1 MYGDSQNHILNRRY
15 IFTLT
20 LIELHPK
27 AVYNYT
33 TQDDVLSQNYEVV
46 NVLCFFTSSQETFL
60 FS

>member
-1 MYGDSQNHILNRRY
+1 MYGDSQNHILNSRY

-20 LIELHPK
+20 VTELHPK

-33 TQDDVLSQNYEVV
+33 TQDDVSSQSYEAV
-46 NVLCFFTSSQETFL
+46 NVLCFFTSSQKTLL